1 MLGYDNFPLYNEI
14 LMLVILDKLIIT
26 KRLLQLQ
33 CSIWNSLFTGT
44 LVHKLTN
51 RNLTWFKQLT
61 VQTNSKRENKLR
73 CVSKY
78 HLPFNMVEC
87 KFSIKASSG
96 SYDRIQLHG
105 SIWWSA
111 YFLKKKMVGVSL
123 EYNWMFQF
131 CGVLIKPVGVTI
143 EYNCKV
149 QYGGVLIF
157 YKSLQW

>member
-1 MLGYDNFPLYNEI
+1 M
-14 LMLVILDKLIIT
+14 
-26 KRLLQLQ
+26 
-33 CSIWNSLFTGT
+33 
-44 LVHKLTN
+44 
-51 RNLTWFKQLT
+51 
-61 VQTNSKRENKLR
+61 
-73 CVSKY
+73 
-78 HLPFNMVEC
+78 FNMVERI
-87 KFSIKASSG
+87 FSIKASSE